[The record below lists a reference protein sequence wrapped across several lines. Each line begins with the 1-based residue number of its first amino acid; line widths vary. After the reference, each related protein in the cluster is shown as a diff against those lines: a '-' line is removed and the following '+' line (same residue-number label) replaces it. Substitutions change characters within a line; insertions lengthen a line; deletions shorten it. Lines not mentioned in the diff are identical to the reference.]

1 MKALYYGVKNLDN
14 GKIENMGCNSK
25 WHDATKKANDRL
37 TELQKVDNNGNYK
50 IITFIGR
57 I

>member
-1 MKALYYGVKNLDN
+1 MRALYYGVKNLKTN
-14 GKIENMGCNSK
+14 KVENMGCDSL
-25 WHDATKKANDRL
+25 WHDAAKKA
-37 TELQKVDNNGNYK
+37 ELKLEELKNTDPNGNYK